1 MVWDVM
7 VCDLDLVG
15 IVWDDSDLI
24 GIVWDGLEPVGIG

>member
-7 VCDLDLVG
+7 VCDLDLVV